1 MERPEQPSP
10 TPSDPQPKKEKAA
23 GVLGCISTGCAILG
37 IISVVPFLGMEYGD
51 WWSGGS
57 AFDDGMQQ
65 IFGPFLFMCGSAVL
79 ALGVILGGTGLVAL
93 RLCSATW
100 SEACSRSEFAS
111 LGVCTVFLVIGALLV
126 ALCWYQWLW

>member
-10 TPSDPQPKKEKAA
+10 TSSGSQPKQGKAA
-23 GVLGCISTGCAILG
+23 HILGCISTGCAILG
-37 IISVVPFLGMEYGD
+37 IILFVPFLGMEYGD

-57 AFDDGMQQ
+57 GFDDGMQQ
-65 IFGPFLFMCGSAVL
+65 ILGPFLFICGSAVL
-79 ALGVILGGTGLVAL
+79 AIGVILGGAGVVAL

-111 LGVCTVFLVIGALLV
+111 LIVCAVFLVIGALLV
-126 ALCWYQWLW
+126 SLGWHQWLW